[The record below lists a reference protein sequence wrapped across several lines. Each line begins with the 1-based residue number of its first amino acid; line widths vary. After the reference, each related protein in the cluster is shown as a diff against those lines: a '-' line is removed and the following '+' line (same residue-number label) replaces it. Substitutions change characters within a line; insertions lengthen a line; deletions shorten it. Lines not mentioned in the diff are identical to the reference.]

1 MDQVKKGSSIFLAFF
16 FKRLS
21 AVKGKSI
28 KGLDSPVHGPSMNDP
43 S

>member
-1 MDQVKKGSSIFLAFF
+1 MNQVKKGSKIFLAFF

-28 KGLDSPVHGPSMNDP
+28 KGLDSPAPGPSTNDL